1 MHGGFKDGYEIE
13 MKERALEGV
22 RVIEYAS
29 LVAGP
34 YCTKLLADLGAQVI
48 KIERPGVGDEARRIG
63 PFPNDV
69 PHPERSGLF
78 LYTNTNKLGITLAP
92 GIPAGKKIFLALVEW
107 ADVLVEDRP
116 PGAMAEL
123 GLSYD
128 VLKRANPQLI
138 MTSITPFGQTGPY
151 RDYKAYG
158 LTISHGA
165 GAAYLTPIDESEEE
179 FGPVK
184 GGGFFD
190 RYCNGLSAAAA
201 TLVALYTRE
210 MTGEGQHIDVSEQ
223 EASIAYDRVEIS
235 MFPTEGFIS
244 RRVRPGGGTTL
255 LPCQDGYA
263 LIAMGEERHWK
274 ALVEL
279 MGNPEW
285 TKDERFKDEE
295 SRFKHSAELS
305 TFLAR
310 WTRAS
315 FKEELY
321 RKLSSAGIPTGVV
334 RSQGELMERDEQLKA
349 RGFFVDIEHPEVGKL
364 AYPSAPYCFSET
376 PWRVERPA
384 PTLGQ
389 HNDEVYCGLL
399 GYSRDDLAK
408 LREARVI

>member
-1 MHGGFKDGYEIE
+1 MI

-22 RVIEYAS
+22 KVIEYAS

-34 YCTKLLADLGAQVI
+34 YCTKLVADLGARVI
-48 KIERPGVGDEARRIG
+48 KIERPGVGDEARRRG

-78 LYTNTNKLGITLAP
+78 LYVNTNKLGITLAP
-92 GIPAGKKIFLALVEW
+92 ETSTGKEIFEALVKW

-116 PGAMAEL
+116 PGVMAEL
-123 GLSYD
+123 GLAYD
-128 VLKRANPQLI
+128 VLKRAKPQLI

-165 GAAYLTPIDESEEE
+165 GAAFLTPIDESEEE
-179 FGPVK
+179 LGPVK

-190 RYCNGLSAAAA
+190 SYCNGLSAAAA
-201 TLVALYTRE
+201 TLVALYARE
-210 MTGEGQHIDVSEQ
+210 MTGEGQRIDVSEQ

-235 MFPTEGFIS
+235 MFPTENFIS
-244 RRVRPGGGTTL
+244 RRVRPQGGTVL

-274 ALVEL
+274 TLVEL
-279 MGNPEW
+279 MDNPEW
-285 TKDERFKDEE
+285 TNDERFKDDE
-295 SRFKHSAELS
+295 SRFRHSAEMNPY
-305 TFLAR
+305 LAQ
-310 WTRAS
+310 WTRAF

-321 RKLSSAGIPTGVV
+321 RKAASAGIPIGVV
-334 RSQGELMERDEQLKA
+334 RSPGELIECDEQLKA
-349 RGFFVDIEHPEVGKL
+349 REFFADVEHPEAGKL
-364 AYPSAPYCFSET
+364 ACPSVPYRLSET
-376 PWRVERPA
+376 PCRIERPA

-399 GYSRDDLAK
+399 GYSRGDLVK
-408 LREARVI
+408 LREARII